1 MSLHKDDEPP
11 GDTRECP
18 VCFESPRGTERT
30 LSCGHA
36 FCHDCLV
43 KLLLSIQVEGQT
55 RHTLACPVCRH
66 LTFIRKRQN
75 EPPALAEGK
84 GEPEEDAERGGQ
96 TLEVPAGTP
105 LTRLDDDSD
114 EAAPAAASLSGRVR
128 RFFCGDSEGPHRP
141 RLVRPSP
148 RGSSEVFVID
158 ARGRPMTEDD
168 AFGVVL
174 TAVRRPRR
182 RGRRLCSTARCLA
195 VLLSAFT
202 TMALVAAVL
211 PWILLA

>member
-1 MSLHKDDEPP
+1 MSLDKDDEPP
-11 GDTRECP
+11 GDARECP
-18 VCFESPRGTERT
+18 VCYESPRGTERT

-43 KLLLSIQVEGQT
+43 KLLLSVQVEGQT

-66 LTFIRKRQN
+66 LTFIKKRQS
-75 EPPALAEGK
+75 EPPAWAEGR
-84 GEPEEDAERGGQ
+84 GEPEEDPERGGQ

-105 LTRLDDDSD
+105 LTRLDEDGAA
-114 EAAPAAASLSGRVR
+114 AAPASFSGRLR
-128 RFFCGDSEGPHRP
+128 RFFCGDGEG
-141 RLVRPSP
+141 LLWPSP
-148 RGSSEVFVID
+148 CSSSEVFVIG

-168 AFGVVL
+168 AFGAAP
-174 TAVRRPRR
+174 TAVRPPRR
-182 RGRRLCSTARCLA
+182 RRRRPCSTARCLA